1 MRARAKASVQ
11 EKTLQRLLVSDID
24 NTLTGDDAALAEL
37 MAVLKDNQALG
48 FAVASGRSYELIRD
62 AIVEFGLLEPDL
74 TISSVGSE
82 INGNDDIGERYR
94 DHISPGWDREKVV
107 ETLGGVAGLT
117 LQGEQGQKPFKVS
130 FDTAGEVMPEV
141 RGIVNE
147 AGLNVTLIPSHNE
160 FLDVLPERASKGK
173 AVRFVA
179 EAYGMSLDN
188 IVVAGDSGN
197 DDEMLTCGARAV
209 MVGNYSEE
217 LAHLVDNPA
226 VYVSKAKYAAGVLEG
241 LQHYGVIESKK

>member
-1 MRARAKASVQ
+1 M
-11 EKTLQRLLVSDID
+11 LQRLLVSDID
-24 NTLTGDDAALAEL
+24 NTLTGDDAALTEL

-48 FAVASGRSYELIRD
+48 FGVASGRSYELIRN

-74 TISSVGSE
+74 IISSVGSE
-82 INGNDDIGERYR
+82 IQSSDDIGTRYR

-107 ETLGGVAGLT
+107 ETLSGITGLT
-117 LQGEQGQKPFKVS
+117 LQGDEGQKPFKVS

-141 RGIVNE
+141 RDAVNE
-147 AGLNVTLIPSHNE
+147 AGLEVTLIHSHNE

-179 EAYGMSLDN
+179 EAYGMPLDS

-197 DDEMLTCGARAV
+197 DDEMLTCGAKAV
-209 MVGNYSEE
+209 MVGNYSQE
-217 LAHLVDNPA
+217 LAHLVDNSA
-226 VYVSKAKYAAGVLEG
+226 VYVAKAKYAAGVLEG
-241 LQHYGVIESKK
+241 LKHYGFEKR

>member
-1 MRARAKASVQ
+1 M
-11 EKTLQRLLVSDID
+11 
-24 NTLTGDDAALAEL
+24 AAL
-37 MAVLKDNQALG
+37 KDDEETG
-48 FAVASGRSYELIRD
+48 FGVASGRSFELIRE

-74 TISSVGSE
+74 IISSVGSE
-82 INGNDDIGERYR
+82 IDGDDDIGTRYR

-107 ETLGGVAGLT
+107 ETLSGITGLT
-117 LQGEQGQKPFKVS
+117 LQGDEGQKPFKVS

-141 RGIVNE
+141 RDAVNE
-147 AGLNVTLIPSHNE
+147 AGLNVTLIHSHNE

-179 EAYGMSLDN
+179 EAYGMALEN

-197 DDEMLTCGARAV
+197 DDEMLTCGAKAV
-209 MVGNYSEE
+209 MVGNYSQE

-226 VYVSKAKYAAGVLEG
+226 VYVAEAKYAAGVLEG
-241 LQHYGVIESKK
+241 LKYYGFEPR